1 MYIFA
6 SNIVI
11 MKKAN
16 IITFVFLL
24 FILQGF
30 SQENGKYFVKFTQN
44 QEIEIEINLS
54 EFGSVYQMS
63 KVFQTSIEHILSY
76 NEIKDVGTLQPNQ
89 IIKIRVDKN
98 KVSNQKSTNALALY
112 YKVQEGETLYR
123 IARTYMNQDINQF
136 IDRNKLIDHNLK
148 KDAVLFL
155 GYLNSNTSNNSVL
168 AQKPVV
174 EETLLDSTRTDLITI
189 PEITYVK
196 QKGIAFVQDRK
207 SKNEGYYVLH
217 SDAKVNSEI
226 EIYNPMA
233 RRTVK
238 AKVLAKIPEG
248 TYNSDINVVL
258 SNATAKS
265 LGALDARFMVEIKY
279 IP

>member
-1 MYIFA
+1 
-6 SNIVI
+6 

-136 IDRNKLIDHNLK
+136 IDRNKLTDHNLK

-196 QKGIAFVQDRK
+196 QKGIAFVQD
-207 SKNEGYYVLH
+207 
-217 SDAKVNSEI
+217 
-226 EIYNPMA
+226 
-233 RRTVK
+233 
-238 AKVLAKIPEG
+238 
-248 TYNSDINVVL
+248 
-258 SNATAKS
+258 
-265 LGALDARFMVEIKY
+265 
-279 IP
+279 